1 MLSLRIP
8 EIAAILITAQ
18 ADDPTG
24 LMLEDLV
31 TTVYLNHVG
40 PGVGVLRHTITNL
53 FCLRIAVIRRTYA
66 SHDSCN
72 REPLL

>member
-8 EIAAILITAQ
+8 EIAAVLITAQ

-31 TTVYLNHVG
+31 TTVYLNHVS

-53 FCLRIAVIRRTYA
+53 FCLRIAIVRRIHA
-66 SHDSCN
+66 SHDTSH
-72 REPLL
+72 RKPFL

>member
-8 EIAAILITAQ
+8 AIAAVLITAQ

-24 LMLEDLV
+24 LTLEDLV

-40 PGVGVLRHTITNL
+40 PGVLRHTITNL
-53 FCLRIAVIRRTYA
+53 FCLRIAIFRRTYA
-66 SHDSCN
+66 SHDSCH
-72 REPLL
+72 REPLI